1 MMLKDF
7 LNLKINLGE
16 QNTVKKLI
24 RAWSRSGTIGPM
36 GQWLCNV
43 DWAMSEPHLKPDGP
57 TWYDPFYYRTLPG
70 SRVERYIGLG
80 LDHRWPG
87 ITRAR
92 AGPPLARYNLER
104 YAVGQV

>member
-57 TWYDPFYYRTLPG
+57 TWYDPFYYRTL
-70 SRVERYIGLG
+70 
-80 LDHRWPG
+80 H
-87 ITRAR
+87 RAR
-92 AGPPLARYNLER
+92 AGPPLARYNPGSGWT
-104 YAVGQV
+104 AVGQV